1 MPGIYRQNA
10 IVACGIAVLALSF
23 GAVATAQR
31 FVWPPTRIR
40 PPKEAVSEVQQPAA
54 SAIKQAEQAGWDTVQ
69 PSAAA
74 ETTPV
79 AMPAMR
85 VAPVAAGSAATID
98 WRILENP
105 QGPHTALFFDPV
117 RQVFAVY
124 HVDSASGQIMLKSV
138 RNVSADLRLEQFN
151 SSNPAPKDIQSM
163 LDEAR

>member
-1 MPGIYRQNA
+1 MPNKTSRNA
-10 IVACGIAVLALSF
+10 LILLGGVAVALAGVS
-23 GAVATAQR
+23 AATAQR
-31 FVWPPTRIR
+31 FVWPPTRSA
-40 PPKEAVSEVQQPAA
+40 PASE
-54 SAIKQAEQAGWDTVQ
+54 
-69 PSAAA
+69 PSAATNQPTA
-74 ETTPV
+74 PVEKPAWEAIQPAPAAVATPA

-85 VAPVAAGSAATID
+85 LAPVAQGQSATID

-138 RNVSADLRLEQFN
+138 RNVSADLRLDQFN